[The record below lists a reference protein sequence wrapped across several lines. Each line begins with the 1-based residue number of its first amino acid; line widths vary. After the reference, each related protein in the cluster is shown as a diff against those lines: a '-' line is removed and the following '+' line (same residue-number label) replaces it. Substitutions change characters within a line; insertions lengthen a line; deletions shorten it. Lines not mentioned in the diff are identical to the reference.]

1 MLYRIPLPLL
11 TIFQQYDS
19 CQFYC
24 KQSTLSHWIS
34 FCDKLDHV
42 VFSSHGHRCNKQHAI
57 HTISKFDQSFII
69 VWVIYICVFKKF
81 SRSTNNI
88 CISILQYTVALS
100 YKTTLLNATLFMR
113 SDSKILLNCPLNR
126 GQSSYKT
133 FFFHSRRDNLIRVW
147 LQSIQLQFDIM
158 VPEKNNF
165 LSFFIIKTLR
175 TNCWCK

>member
-1 MLYRIPLPLL
+1 MIYTWQSRASLVSESGLELLAYIWHLKKAFAEYKPCKKQFYNNVYLCIISYLLYRIPLPLL
-11 TIFQQYDS
+11 AIFQQYDS

-88 CISILQYTVALS
+88 CISILQYTVVP
-100 YKTTLLNATLFMR
+100 LL
-113 SDSKILLNCPLNR
+113 
-126 GQSSYKT
+126 
-133 FFFHSRRDNLIRVW
+133 
-147 LQSIQLQFDIM
+147 
-158 VPEKNNF
+158 
-165 LSFFIIKTLR
+165 
-175 TNCWCK
+175 